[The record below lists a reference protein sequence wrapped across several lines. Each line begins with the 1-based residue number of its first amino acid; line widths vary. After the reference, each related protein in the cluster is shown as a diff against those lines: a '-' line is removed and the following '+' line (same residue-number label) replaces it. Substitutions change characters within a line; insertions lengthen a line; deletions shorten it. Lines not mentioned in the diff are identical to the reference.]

1 MGSTLQWVISTAISL
16 FVIKV
21 YKCAFLFVCM
31 WYHDPV
37 FAFPSL
43 CYVLGAVHITKWKGG
58 EKLPLQSTS
67 PRSHPSKRER
77 GGGSYICACD
87 ALLLMTYL
95 DGSEK
100 VRIERTAPVWC
111 IAWNPSTD
119 EPYDILAVGDWDQKL
134 AFYQL
139 SGRQVTKDKE
149 LGFDPCTISCAHYS
163 YVGYIFIC
171 M

>member
-1 MGSTLQWVISTAISL
+1 
-16 FVIKV
+16 
-21 YKCAFLFVCM
+21 
-31 WYHDPV
+31 
-37 FAFPSL
+37 
-43 CYVLGAVHITKWKGG
+43 
-58 EKLPLQSTS
+58 
-67 PRSHPSKRER
+67 
-77 GGGSYICACD
+77 
-87 ALLLMTYL
+87 MTYL